1 MGNYIFGSFLRRFG
15 SHTSVRLLLLGL
27 DAAGKTTIL
36 YKMKLNETVNTIPTI
51 GFNVETLQYKNL
63 EFNCWDIGG
72 QFKLRNLWAHYYD
85 NTDALIFVVD
95 SNDTERMAEAREAL
109 EMVIQDEQ
117 MAGVPVMVYANK
129 MDLPQALTVPEVSEK
144 LGLMTLRDRKWYV
157 QASNAARGDGLFEG
171 MDWLSKN
178 VSTK

>member
-1 MGNYIFGSFLRRFG
+1 M
-15 SHTSVRLLLLGL
+15 
-27 DAAGKTTIL
+27 
-36 YKMKLNETVNTIPTI
+36 
-51 GFNVETLQYKNL
+51 
-63 EFNCWDIGG
+63 
-72 QFKLRNLWAHYYD
+72 RNLWAHYYD